1 MARRKFIGVE
11 EARKIFPSLV
21 EGARHG
27 ETTVITRHGKPYAA
41 VGPFDAAS
49 TPRRASEGILAL
61 RGSGR
66 GLYGDVAKSIDEMR
80 REWD

>member
-1 MARRKFIGVE
+1 MAKRKFIGVE

-21 EGARHG
+21 DSARHG

-49 TPRRASEGILAL
+49 IRWRASEGILAL

-66 GLYGDVAKSIDEMR
+66 GLYGDVARSIDEAR
-80 REWD
+80 REWG